1 MAHADADFIMT
12 SQAMRVLMV
21 EDNAVSAQLTKSMLM
36 HADASNFEVQTAGSL
51 MGALDLLGA
60 GGFDVILLDLSL
72 PDSDGIGTLTAIRVH
87 APQVPVL
94 VLTGSNNETLANSA
108 LQHGAQDYIVK
119 GQFDGNSLA
128 RSLRY
133 AVTRS
138 KQSGANA
145 DEAHTPR
152 ATVVGVVGAKGG
164 AGGSTVAIHLALET
178 RRLTGKEVLLVDLD
192 VNGGTVGFLMK
203 IDQPYTVLDAS
214 LNLHRLDAALWQRF
228 IWKHS
233 SGLDVLQSPGSTRF
247 GEQLRDER
255 VRHLLRLAQT
265 RYSWIVVDMGRFSE
279 LSINLIGETARLLLV
294 ATGDVPSLYEAKR
307 IVQKIGELGYP
318 SEQVKLILNR
328 VSPSDLDVP
337 ELEKTFGMPISD
349 FCGEARRELNEAFS
363 EGKLLPEDSNLR
375 KQISKIAGKL
385 TGVAIEPDKSSGRNF
400 LGMKRR
406 TIHSVSEATC

>member
-1 MAHADADFIMT
+1 MDGQ
-12 SQAMRVLMV
+12 SLRVLLV
-21 EDNAVSAQLTKSMLM
+21 EDNAVSAQLAKSMLM
-36 HADASNFEVQTAGSL
+36 HADASNFEVQTAVSL

-108 LQHGAQDYIVK
+108 LQNGAQDYIVK

-128 RSLRY
+128 RALRY
-133 AVTRS
+133 AVTRNKKS
-138 KQSGANA
+138 GQSEDEANA
-145 DEAHTPR
+145 PR
-152 ATVVGVVGAKGG
+152 ATVVGVLGAKGG
-164 AGGSTVAIHLALET
+164 AGGSTMAVHLALET
-178 RRLTGKEVLLVDLD
+178 RRLTGQEVLLVDLD
-192 VNGGTVGFLMK
+192 VNGGTAGFLMK

-214 LNLHRLDAALWQRF
+214 LNLHRLDAALWKTF

-265 RYSWIVVDMGRFSE
+265 RYSWIVVDMGRFNE
-279 LSINLIGETARLLLV
+279 LSINLIGETKRLLLV

-307 IVQKIGELGYP
+307 IVQKLNELGYP
-318 SEQVKLILNR
+318 SEQVRLILNR
-328 VSPSDLDVP
+328 ASPADLDVP
-337 ELEKTFGMPISD
+337 ELAKTFGMPIGA
-349 FCGEARRELNEAFS
+349 FLPEARRELHEAYA
-363 EGKLLPEDSNLR
+363 EGKLLPANSTLL
-375 KQISKIAGKL
+375 KQITRLAGDL
-385 TGVAIEPDKSSGRNF
+385 TGKVEPEKSSARNF
-400 LGMKRR
+400 LGLRR
-406 TIHSVSEATC
+406 RAAQTSEAA

>member
-1 MAHADADFIMT
+1 MT
-12 SQAMRVLMV
+12 DQALRVLLV
-21 EDNAVSAQLTKSMLM
+21 EDNAVSAQLAKSMLM
-36 HADASNFEVQTAGSL
+36 HADTSNFEVQTAGSL
-51 MGALDLLGA
+51 MDALDLLGA

-72 PDSDGIGTLTAIRVH
+72 PDSDGIATLTAIRVH

-128 RSLRY
+128 RALRY

-138 KQSGANA
+138 KQSGHNG
-145 DEAHTPR
+145 DEASTPR
-152 ATVVGVVGAKGG
+152 ATVAGVIGAKGG
-164 AGGSTVAIHLALET
+164 AGGSTVAVHLALET
-178 RRLTGKEVLLVDLD
+178 RRLTGQKVLLVDLD

-214 LNLHRLDAALWQRF
+214 LNLHRLDVALWQRF

-265 RYSWIVVDMGRFSE
+265 RYAWIVVDMGRFNE
-279 LSINLIGETARLLLV
+279 LTINLIGETRRLLLV

-307 IVQKIGELGYP
+307 IVQKLNEVGYP
-318 SEQVKLILNR
+318 SEQVRLILNR
-328 VSPSDLDVP
+328 TSPADMDVP
-337 ELEKTFGMPISD
+337 ELEKTFGMPISAFLPD
-349 FCGEARRELNEAFS
+349 ARRELHEAYA
-363 EGKLLPEDSNLR
+363 EGKLLPANSALR
-375 KQISKIAGKL
+375 KQITKIAGDL
-385 TGVAIEPDKSSGRNF
+385 TGAGIEPESSSGRNF
-400 LGMKRR
+400 FGLRR
-406 TIHSVSEATC
+406 RAIPSASQAPC

>member
-1 MAHADADFIMT
+1 MT
-12 SQAMRVLMV
+12 GQSLRVLLV
-21 EDNAVSAQLTKSMLM
+21 EDNAVSAQLAKSMLM
-36 HADASNFEVQTAGSL
+36 HADTSSFEVKTAGSL

-72 PDSDGIGTLTAIRVH
+72 PDSDGLGTLTAIRVH
-87 APQVPVL
+87 APHVPVL
-94 VLTGSNNETLANSA
+94 VLTGSNNEALANSA

-138 KQSGANA
+138 KQSSGNSA
-145 DEAHTPR
+145 DEASTPR

-164 AGGSTVAIHLALET
+164 AGGSTIAIHLALEM
-178 RRLTGKEVLLVDLD
+178 RRLTSQEVLLVDLD

-203 IDQPYTVLDAS
+203 IDRPYTVLDAS
-214 LNLHRLDAALWQRF
+214 LNLHRLDAALWQSF
-228 IWKHS
+228 IWKHP

-265 RYSWIVVDMGRFSE
+265 RYAWIVVDMGRFNE
-279 LSINLIGETARLLLV
+279 LSINLIGETSRLLLV

-307 IVQKIGELGYP
+307 IVQKLSELGYP
-318 SEQVKLILNR
+318 SNQVKLILNR
-328 VSPSDLDVP
+328 ASPADMDVP
-337 ELEKTFGMPISD
+337 ELAKTFGMPISA
-349 FCGEARRELNEAFS
+349 FFPEARRELHEAYA
-363 EGKLLPEDSNLR
+363 EGKLLPANSALL
-375 KQISKIAGKL
+375 KQITRIAGEL
-385 TGVAIEPDKSSGRNF
+385 TGKGAEPDKSSGRNF
-400 LGMKRR
+400 LGLRR
-406 TIHSVSEATC
+406 RIVHSASEAPC